1 MAVCMPTNKAFHLNR
16 KALENVSFQGNTNN
30 TTKQRTS
37 TRTKENTS
45 SLIISYKG
53 YGFIASPDIG

>member
-1 MAVCMPTNKAFHLNR
+1 MPTNEAFHLNR
-16 KALENVSFQGNTNN
+16 KALENVSFQGNAND

-37 TRTKENTS
+37 TRTKEETS

-53 YGFIASPDIG
+53 YGFITILDIG

>member
-1 MAVCMPTNKAFHLNR
+1 MPVRMPTNETVRLNR
-16 KALENVSFQGNTNN
+16 KALENLSFQGNTNN

-53 YGFIASPDIG
+53 YGFIAIPDIG